1 MISFIVLAFTQ
12 VEAITSNDDFLIRDG
27 LPNIRLSLQNKDTV
41 RVAYFGGSIT
51 AQKGWRIYSQEWLKA
66 KYPQSEIVEIDAA
79 IGGCGSDFGVF
90 RLKEHALR
98 FDPDLV
104 FVEFAVNDGGTEPA
118 TIIKAMEGIVRQI
131 WETDATTDIC
141 FVYTIAMDFLKE
153 YHVGSLPQ
161 SVETMEKVAAH
172 YGIPSMNFGPE
183 VIRQIDDGVLQ
194 FKGRITDN
202 DHVSVFSPDG
212 VHPYPETGHRI
223 YESVFKKSF
232 SKIIDA
238 SSDGEMIHGVGTPL
252 DERYYGNTRMVKW
265 DECEGTEKWDNIDA
279 SSNTHFNGFAKYF
292 RTIGNAV
299 PGDSVVFRFV
309 GDAFGFYDLKTPDS
323 GVLLLEIDGVPT
335 DTIPRFD
342 KYTTYRRISYKLITG
357 LEHKR
362 HTVVLRVLDKKLDKR
377 AILSELG
384 NSMRNPQEYEGKN
397 WYLAKLMI
405 NGTLLEN
412 EK

>member
-1 MISFIVLAFTQ
+1 
-12 VEAITSNDDFLIRDG
+12 
-27 LPNIRLSLQNKDTV
+27 
-41 RVAYFGGSIT
+41 
-51 AQKGWRIYSQEWLKA
+51 
-66 KYPQSEIVEIDAA
+66 
-79 IGGCGSDFGVF
+79 GVF

-98 FDPDLV
+98 FDPDLG

-131 WETDATTDIC
+131 WETAATTDIC

-194 FKGRITDN
+194 FKGRITGN

-323 GVLLLEIDGVPT
+323 GVLLLEIDSVPT

-342 KYTTYRRISYKLITG
+342 KYTTYRPISYKLITG
-357 LEHKR
+357 LEHKWR
-362 HTVVLRVLDKKLDKR
+362 TVVLRELDKTLDKR

-384 NSMRNPQEYEGKN
+384 NSMRNPQEYEGKT
-397 WYLAKLMI
+397 WYLATLMI
-405 NGTLLEN
+405 DGPLLAN
-412 EK
+412 EQ